1 MTRFCEL
8 HVEVD
13 ALPNAHIPDS
23 QADQH
28 EQQLILV
35 LEEAARTWAS
45 KIDPPFTVTVGRW
58 RVPPDPLGAPC
69 TCAT

>member
-1 MTRFCEL
+1 MTRYCEL

-13 ALPNAHIPDS
+13 ASPNARIPDS

-35 LEEAARTWAS
+35 LEQAARARAS
-45 KIDPPFTVTVGRW
+45 KIEPPFTVTVSR
-58 RVPPDPLGAPC
+58 
-69 TCAT
+69 